1 MRRLIHLDDNRII
14 QIHESILLVCV
25 ECELE
30 RVRVRLEIIEKKRQL
45 AEQIRNN
52 RKKNISLILYGKLPV
67 DIIEYVL
74 GFGP

>member
-1 MRRLIHLDDNRII
+1 
-14 QIHESILLVCV
+14 V

-30 RVRVRLEIIEKKRQL
+30 RVRLRLEIIEKKRQL
-45 AEQIRNN
+45 AEQIQNN

-74 GFGP
+74 GFGL